1 MRRLNHLAIRL
12 IGTAVLSISARSA
25 SAELIKLN
33 GPGVAAPGSVFFLL
47 ARLADNDDPLVAYS
61 VEIEVVPQPG
71 AVGQITGN
79 AAISD
84 FLLPVNVIDNG
95 GGVLDPVL
103 SFIIPT
109 AQGGLF
115 FNGVNASLLP
125 VDLARTGINDVL
137 GLAAF
142 DVSADAF
149 GHFTFRLGLASVLV
163 DEAFGSIPFD
173 AQTFTVFVP
182 EPSSVVLLTA
192 AIVAATLFGRRHPVN
207 NKNR

>member
-1 MRRLNHLAIRL
+1 MRKRNQFAIWL
-12 IGTAVLSISARSA
+12 LGTVVVSFFARSA

-33 GPGVAAPGSVFFLL
+33 GPGTTEPGAVFYLL

-61 VEIEVVPQPG
+61 VEIAVVPQPG

-79 AAISD
+79 AALSD
-84 FLLPVNVIDNG
+84 FLLPVNVIDAG
-95 GGVLDPVL
+95 GGDLDPVL

-109 AQGGLF
+109 AGGGVF

-142 DVSADAF
+142 DVSPDAF

-163 DEAFGSIPFD
+163 DEAFGSIPFE

-182 EPSSVVLLTA
+182 EPSSLALLAA
-192 AIVAATLFGRRHPVN
+192 AIVAGALFGRRHPAN
-207 NKNR
+207 NKHR